1 MKTIFRLLCG
11 WMAIALTTACSH
23 EELLQTEPVQ
33 KPAEGKMVS
42 VKAYTPS
49 EQPASRLAFDDQGTE
64 GLKLSWSE
72 GDAFTA
78 VVGNDKVTFTYD
90 ANTKKFSGTLPDGAT
105 LTDGVNA
112 YYPAYTDEYVKDF
125 STQTG
130 ALNSATTYMEGAYDA
145 TAQAFRFTHSTA
157 ILKVAF
163 SGLPQNAEIE
173 SISIVGAGGDITISN
188 PNATINKDAVY
199 INLPALAKDSKLVF
213 YVETTAGLYTAT
225 KTVAAEEGIKVGV
238 YYNTTVALQEAC
250 LLPTGSAF
258 YDAIR
263 AVDGYENATSIVFEA
278 NVADETPA
286 TRSDSNYTIALA
298 GKVLTISTPLSEF
311 VFNKDCS
318 RMFYN
323 LTKIQSI
330 DFGNCV
336 NTSNVTKMDGMFSY
350 CKNLTLLDLNN
361 FNTANVTIM
370 GNMFNNCSALE
381 SLNLSSFNT
390 EKVINMFFMFKDCS
404 SLESLNVSSFNTA
417 NVMFMNHMFNNCS
430 SLTSLDLSSFN
441 TSNVTDMYYMF
452 NTCSALESLNLS
464 SFNTEKVTNM
474 FYMFQDCSSLTSLDL
489 SSFNTSNVTKMYNM
503 FDGCSKLTSLDL
515 SNFDFSQVTDFT
527 NMFDDLGNSAE
538 NKPIPVYVTM
548 AGYNVLSNE
557 STTGIDNSSAQ
568 LVAPCELPTGSAFNA
583 AIKAVNGYSDVTS
596 IVFEAN
602 STESGGT
609 QIGSSTAYAKVD
621 GTTLKI
627 YTAANEFV
635 FNASCYEMFDGLS
648 TITAINFNS
657 CVNTAEVTSMG
668 SIFYGCS
675 ALTSLNLSGFNTS
688 NVTNMG
694 SMFSGCS
701 ALTSLDLSMFNTSNV
716 TNMGAMF
723 YKCSSLESLNLSSFN
738 TEKVEYMNSMFYDCK
753 KLSSLNVSSFN
764 TSNVTAMSNMF
775 EGCERLVSL
784 DVSSFNTEKVTSMYN
799 MFSDCYSLTLLDLS
813 SFDFS
818 QVTDF
823 GDMFDYLGSSAT
835 NTPIPIYVTQAGY
848 DILKDKNT
856 YYTYRYFQ
864 YVDKDGNPY

>member
-23 EELLQTEPVQ
+23 EELLPTEPMQ

-90 ANTKKFSGTLPDGAT
+90 ANTKEFSGTLPDGAT

-145 TAQAFRFTHSTA
+145 TAQAFRFNHSTA

-225 KTVAAEEGIKVGV
+225 KTVTAEEGIKIGV
-238 YYNTTVALQEAC
+238 YYNTTVELQEAC
-250 LLPTGSAF
+250 LLPTGGAF

-278 NVADETPA
+278 NVADEVPA

-298 GKVLTISTPLSEF
+298 DNLLTISTPLSEF
-311 VFNKDCS
+311 VFNKNCNGMLSDLI
-318 RMFYN
+318 N
-323 LTKIQSI
+323 IQSI

-336 NTSNVTKMDGMFSY
+336 NT
-350 CKNLTLLDLNN
+350 
-361 FNTANVTIM
+361 ANVTIM
-370 GNMFNNCSALE
+370 GNMFDGCSALS
-381 SLNLSSFNT
+381 SLDLSSFNT
-390 EKVINMFFMFKDCS
+390 ERVIDMFFMFYNCS
-404 SLESLNVSSFNTA
+404 SLTSLDVSSFNTA
-417 NVMFMNHMFNNCS
+417 NVMFMNYMFNNCSSLNSLDLSNFNTTNVMFMNYMFNNCS

-441 TSNVTDMYYMF
+441 TANVTDMDYMF
-452 NTCSALESLNLS
+452 DGCSLLNSLNVS
-464 SFNTEKVTNM
+464 SFNTAKVKDM
-474 FYMFQDCSSLTSLDL
+474 DYMFNNCSSLTSLDL
-489 SSFNTSNVTKMYNM
+489 SSF
-503 FDGCSKLTSLDL
+503 
-515 SNFDFSQVTDFT
+515 DFSKVTDFL
-527 NMFDDLGNSAE
+527 NMFTDLGNSAE

-548 AGYNVLSNE
+548 AGYEILKIKLTYIPNFATYVY
-557 STTGIDNSSAQ
+557 
-568 LVAPCELPTGSAFNA
+568 PCELPTGSTFNSSVSGFLA
-583 AIKAVNGYSDVTS
+583 SNQSLTKIKF
-596 IVFEAN
+596 IAN
-602 STESGGT
+602 SNNTNKNNRIGTSGAYMVA
-609 QIGSSTAYAKVD
+609 GSD
-621 GTTLKI
+621 NTLEI
-627 YTAANEFV
+627 HTAAAEFV
-635 FNASCYEMFDGLS
+635 FNADCSSMFDGLS
-648 TITAINFNS
+648 TITAIDFNS
-657 CVNTAEVTSMG
+657 CVNTSKVTKM
-668 SIFYGCS
+668 
-675 ALTSLNLSGFNTS
+675 ND
-688 NVTNMG
+688 
-694 SMFSGCS
+694 MFKNCYK
-701 ALTSLDLSMFNTSNV
+701 LTSLDLS
-716 TNMGAMF
+716 
-723 YKCSSLESLNLSSFN
+723 SFN
-738 TEKVEYMNSMFYDCK
+738 TA
-753 KLSSLNVSSFN
+753 
-764 TSNVTAMSNMF
+764 NVTDMSNMF
-775 EGCERLVSL
+775 FYCKKLAWL
-784 DVSSFNTEKVTSMYN
+784 N
-799 MFSDCYSLTLLDLS
+799 LL

-818 QVTDF
+818 KVTNFD
-823 GDMFDYLGSSAT
+823 DMFYALGQDVAVQ
-835 NTPIPIYVTQAGY
+835 PVYIYVKDENDKAKLEAAPIG
-848 DILKDKNT
+848 IANSSMLKSI
-856 YYTYRYFQ
+856 
-864 YVDKDGNPY
+864 

>member
-23 EELLQTEPVQ
+23 EELLPTEPMQ

-90 ANTKKFSGTLPDGAT
+90 ANTKEFSGTLPDDAT
-105 LTDGVNA
+105 LTDGVKA
-112 YYPAYTDEYVKDF
+112 YYPSYIIKYTKDF

-145 TAQAFRFTHSTA
+145 IAQAFRFTHSTA

-225 KTVAAEEGIKVGV
+225 KTVAAVEGIKTGV
-238 YYNTTVALQEAC
+238 YYNTTVELQEAC
-250 LLPTGSAF
+250 LLPKG
-258 YDAIR
+258 YDFNAAIR
-263 AVDGYENATSIVFEA
+263 AFDGYENATSLVFKA
-278 NVADETPA
+278 NVADEAPA

-298 GKVLTISTPLSEF
+298 GNVLTISTPLSEF

-318 RMFYN
+318 LMFSN
-323 LTKIQSI
+323 LTNIQSI

-336 NTSNVTKMDGMFSY
+336 NT
-350 CKNLTLLDLNN
+350 
-361 FNTANVTIM
+361 ANVIDM
-370 GNMFNNCSALE
+370 GN
-381 SLNLSSFNT
+381 
-390 EKVINMFFMFKDCS
+390 
-404 SLESLNVSSFNTA
+404 
-417 NVMFMNHMFNNCS
+417 
-430 SLTSLDLSSFN
+430 
-441 TSNVTDMYYMF
+441 MF

-464 SFNTEKVTNM
+464 SFNTERVINMFFMFYNCSSLNSLDVSSFNTSKVTDMASM
-474 FYMFQDCSSLTSLDL
+474 FDGCSALTSLDL
-489 SSFNTSNVTKMYNM
+489 T
-503 FDGCSKLTSLDL
+503 
-515 SNFDFSQVTDFT
+515 NFDFSKVIYFT
-527 NMFDDLGNSAE
+527 NMFDDLGTSAT
-538 NKPIPVYVTM
+538 NLPIPVYVTM
-548 AGYNVLSNE
+548 AGYEKLSGKD
-557 STTGIDNSSAQ
+557 TGIDQWYAKY
-568 LVAPCELPTGSAFNA
+568 VYPCELPTGSTFNT

-627 YTAANEFV
+627 YTAAAEFV
-635 FNASCYEMFDGLS
+635 FNADCFDMFDGLS
-648 TITAINFNS
+648 TITAIDFNN
-657 CVNTAEVTSMG
+657 CVNTEKVTNMSYMFDG
-668 SIFYGCS
+668 CSALESLDLSSFNTAKVTNMTYMFRVCS
-675 ALTSLNLSGFNTS
+675 ALTSLNVSNFNTT
-688 NVTNMG
+688 NVT
-694 SMFSGCS
+694 
-701 ALTSLDLSMFNTSNV
+701 D
-716 TNMGAMF
+716 
-723 YKCSSLESLNLSSFN
+723 
-738 TEKVEYMNSMFYDCK
+738 
-753 KLSSLNVSSFN
+753 
-764 TSNVTAMSNMF
+764 MSNMF
-775 EGCERLVSL
+775 VGCFSL
-784 DVSSFNTEKVTSMYN
+784 ES
-799 MFSDCYSLTLLDLS
+799 LDLS
-813 SFDFS
+813 SFDFGKVANFS
-818 QVTDF
+818 GMFTD
-823 GDMFDYLGSSAT
+823 LGKNVSL
-835 NTPIPIYVTQAGY
+835 PLVYIYVK
-848 DILKDKNT
+848 DENDKIILKSANT
-856 YYTYRYFQ
+856 YISKSHVIISVKQ
-864 YVDKDGNPY
+864 P